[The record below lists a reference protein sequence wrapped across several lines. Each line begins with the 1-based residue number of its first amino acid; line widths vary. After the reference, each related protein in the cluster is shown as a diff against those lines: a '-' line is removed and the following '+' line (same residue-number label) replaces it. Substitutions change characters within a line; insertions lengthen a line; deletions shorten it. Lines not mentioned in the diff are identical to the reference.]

1 MVMILLSIISLIIS
15 FNKKLHSANLK
26 ILFILRLL
34 SITLLI
40 ILLFN
45 PQFSITKRN
54 EKKLEWN
61 IYIDNSL
68 SMSYHSAPSM
78 ASLKSGIDDI
88 IDYLDKSFIPFNVY
102 GFGQELDSNWFS
114 GLKDFKD
121 GSTNFGSIV
130 EHMQSNSNRLA
141 GSVVITDGQVNQGPE
156 IESKISGLVKPIH
169 LIGVGSQK
177 PLVDVLINS
186 IEAPPV
192 IIKGETAELIVSV
205 ASYGVSN
212 QRLNVTLY
220 SESKLLGSKIIQA
233 DGEGSN
239 HKIRFMINPLMTG
252 EIEYKVQVNALP
264 EEINILNNKQLVSIQ
279 VLKNEYRIAL
289 ITGAPSFNTRIIKDL
304 FSNHKKFKLEHFYFR
319 DNKYSKPL
327 KQFWDTRYDLIVFD
341 NHPINLNSD
350 EWNSYLRIFAKKLLS
365 QKTSFSVFIG
375 NEINKNS
382 IEKYLSLMDLGLK
395 ESLIDLQSN
404 YEWNFTSDWDSL
416 FPFHNIN
423 SLKFHKNDLPPLNV
437 DMQVSKKDNNNFGVL
452 AKFSISEVSMPLL
465 IISEKTPLR
474 YLVWTSPDLFKL
486 HYKSYNKGNT
496 KMIDAM
502 FKPIFS
508 WLIRTGDG
516 RDFYFRT
523 EKNSYQQGE
532 RISMIGKPI
541 KDAEIA
547 KEGYVHIYNDDN
559 KINSKPISFNSSTGF
574 YESNFWAS
582 QSGNLDYKVQLIYG
596 NQPVNVAQGKIQI
609 QESQIELN
617 NVYLNREP
625 LVRIADNTGGSY
637 SEWIDRSSLMHRI
650 ENKSETEFAISKIIL
665 HQNISYFLL
674 ILVLLTIEWFM
685 RKKIGML

>member
-1 MVMILLSIISLIIS
+1 MLHLVVML
-15 FNKKLHSANLK
+15 
-26 ILFILRLL
+26 
-34 SITLLI
+34 
-40 ILLFN
+40 
-45 PQFSITKRN
+45 
-54 EKKLEWN
+54 
-61 IYIDNSL
+61 
-68 SMSYHSAPSM
+68 
-78 ASLKSGIDDI
+78 
-88 IDYLDKSFIPFNVY
+88 
-102 GFGQELDSNWFS
+102 
-114 GLKDFKD
+114 
-121 GSTNFGSIV
+121 
-130 EHMQSNSNRLA
+130 
-141 GSVVITDGQVNQGPE
+141 
-156 IESKISGLVKPIH
+156 
-169 LIGVGSQK
+169 
-177 PLVDVLINS
+177 
-186 IEAPPV
+186 
-192 IIKGETAELIVSV
+192 
-205 ASYGVSN
+205 
-212 QRLNVTLY
+212 
-220 SESKLLGSKIIQA
+220 
-233 DGEGSN
+233 
-239 HKIRFMINPLMTG
+239 
-252 EIEYKVQVNALP
+252 
-264 EEINILNNKQLVSIQ
+264 
-279 VLKNEYRIAL
+279 
-289 ITGAPSFNTRIIKDL
+289 
-304 FSNHKKFKLEHFYFR
+304 KKFKLEHFYFR
-319 DNKYSKPL
+319 DDKYSKPL

-437 DMQVSKKDNNNFGVL
+437 DMQVSKKDNNNFGEL

-502 FKPIFS
+502 FKPVFS

-547 KEGYVHIYNDDN
+547 KEGYVHIYSDNN

-574 YESNFWAS
+574 YESNFGHHN
-582 QSGNLDYKVQLIYG
+582 QEILII
-596 NQPVNVAQGKIQI
+596 KF
-609 QESQIELN
+609 S
-617 NVYLNREP
+617 
-625 LVRIADNTGGSY
+625 
-637 SEWIDRSSLMHRI
+637 
-650 ENKSETEFAISKIIL
+650 
-665 HQNISYFLL
+665 
-674 ILVLLTIEWFM
+674 
-685 RKKIGML
+685 